1 MTLKGKTL
9 EERLVL
15 TKSFPVIIT
24 GEVGTGKTSAIEML
38 SDEDKKRTLI
48 VSYDGKSMPLDTED
62 MYFKVRYIDDKFDV
76 IRSINS
82 IKLAIAHED
91 VDRVIIDTL
100 SGFAKELQLYAS
112 KNFSNFEVY
121 NTFNNEMDEFLKML
135 RVEVRAHG
143 KFCYLLAHY
152 PVYEKKG
159 ESRKAIASVGSKH
172 GNGTYES
179 IVNTVIEATMEDGK
193 FFFKAD
199 NTDEYDTTRIRR
211 DLSPYT
217 SKENSLAEF
226 EDFIT
231 QPRVVK

>member
-1 MTLKGKTL
+1 MNLKDKTL
-9 EERLVL
+9 EERLYA
-15 TKSFPVIIT
+15 TRAFPAIIT

-38 SDEDKKRTLI
+38 SDEEKKRTLI
-48 VSYDGKSMPLDTED
+48 ISYDGKSMPLDTDD
-62 MYFKVRYIDDKFDV
+62 MYFKVRYIDDTFDV
-76 IRSINS
+76 IKSINS
-82 IKLAIAHED
+82 IKNAIAHED

-100 SGFAKELQLYAS
+100 SGFAKELQIYSS
-112 KNFSNFEVY
+112 KNFRGFEVY
-121 NTFNNEMDEFLKML
+121 NNFNNEMDEFLKML

-143 KFCYLLAHY
+143 KLVYMLAHY

-179 IVNTVIEATMEDGK
+179 IVNTVIEATMEDGR

-199 NTDEYDTTRIRR
+199 NTDEFDTTRIRR
-211 DLSPYT
+211 DLSPYK
-217 SKENSLAEF
+217 SKTNSLQEF
-226 EDFIT
+226 EEFIT